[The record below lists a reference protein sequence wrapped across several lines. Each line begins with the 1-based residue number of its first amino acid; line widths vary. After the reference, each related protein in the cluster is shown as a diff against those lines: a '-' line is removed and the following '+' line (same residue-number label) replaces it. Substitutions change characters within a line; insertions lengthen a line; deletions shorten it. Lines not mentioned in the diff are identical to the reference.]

1 MARSR
6 FARIGP
12 AAAVLLLGLAG
23 TALAQGGAAL
33 PPQVAAAERR
43 LSATYADTLS
53 KLSGAAREHLQADQA
68 RWRANRAAAC
78 VGEPADVADC
88 LETGYR
94 DRSSHLEWLAEGGY
108 PFVSDQAI
116 VKAGK
121 ARGIPYIVD
130 ASYPQFDGRS
140 ADFSAVNRLLAGT
153 AAEAA
158 DRAVPGPDADTG
170 GSAYAGPPWSF
181 EQVYTL
187 HRPGPNAI
195 TVYVR
200 YDAYDG
206 GATGTVG
213 VLGYLVDLRSGKLVG
228 PDGVFLPAAPWLRE
242 LTRIVGADITA
253 PNLGDLLKEPTRY
266 VFLEDR
272 LELSFGPQEGG
283 PFTVEIRYERL
294 RPLLRPDGPVP
305 RASATPRS
313 SD

>member
-6 FARIGP
+6 SARTGL
-12 AAAVLLLGLAG
+12 AAAALLLGLAG
-23 TALAQGGAAL
+23 AAL
-33 PPQVAAAERR
+33 SPAWAQAPGTAATPPQLAAAERR
-43 LSATYADTLS
+43 LSAAYADTLS

-78 VGEPADVADC
+78 IGEPADVADC

-94 DRSSHLEWLAEGGY
+94 DRTSHLEWLAEGGY

-140 ADFSAVNRLLAGT
+140 VDFSAVNRLLAGAAT
-153 AAEAA
+153 EAAE
-158 DRAVPGPDADTG
+158 RAMPGADADAG
-170 GSAYAGPPWSF
+170 AHAGPPWSY

-195 TVYVR
+195 TVFVR
-200 YDAYDG
+200 YDSFDG

-213 VLGYLVDLRSGKLVG
+213 VLGYLVDLRTGRLVG
-228 PDGVFLPAAPWLRE
+228 PEGVFLATAPWLRE
-242 LTRIVGADITA
+242 LTRIVGADISA
-253 PNLGDLLKEPTRY
+253 PNLGELLKEPTRY

-272 LELSFGPQEGG
+272 LELSFGPHEGG
-283 PFTVEIRYERL
+283 PFTVEIRYDRL

-305 RASATPRS
+305 RSGAAP
-313 SD
+313 